1 MLGHL
6 LTAIICI
13 VLVIT
18 SLRYHSKVS
27 LSFAFLCTCFALW
40 STELFLLATMRD
52 IETLSTAFHLLRVGM
67 FFIAPALILFSLLI
81 THTYNRWFNYFFI
94 LSFSTSL
101 AISILNNSFF
111 PSTLVL
117 SNWAYLPEPD
127 IIYSIFRINF
137 ILSVTVSIMVCSL
150 AYRKTIFTEKQR
162 IAWIMVAYFVGVPF
176 GILSFNF
183 SKIAGTVGTIS
194 FLSILAYAVFR
205 YRLISTPVVISQFL
219 SKGLSSL
226 ALIMGYILI
235 NEFIAQSVIIKEDQY
250 LYVNALYMLI
260 CFSLYNKLAT
270 GLRTYADPLLID
282 HYYDLEHE
290 KKQIINNLSRCL
302 DGKELKA
309 VLDDIFYRLVDVK
322 DYKMYLKD
330 AQQNGFNTFNL
341 DNSLIDKKVK
351 EQAFIQCE
359 ELTFYEEVEPQK
371 KYAFARLEQSAF
383 VPISDQGGVIAMITL
398 GKPNKKEQYAL
409 RDIQLLSWLS
419 EQLSETIQVILEYS
433 RCINELD
440 AARKKNLMVEQFN
453 TYNHDLKGSLNNISI
468 LINSGD
474 LFPAEERNQMILE
487 QTQSGLNRVNTM
499 CNIVSDR
506 DHQAKQPINLNQSI
520 QNVYHLFKISLGK
533 VDLKLGKIPQL
544 FARQD
549 MIEILLSNL
558 FKNATEAC
566 SERVNLKIKTSYDKD
581 KIVFVFTDNGKGMPP
596 ERVDTLFS
604 QTITTKK
611 DGSGVGMS
619 VIKNIIRELNGS
631 ISVDSVVNQGTT
643 FTFAIPPLMQVINQ
657 SEKADSV
664 SSSSNISTT
673 DLLKY

>member
-18 SLRYHSKVS
+18 SLRFHSKVS

-81 THTYNRWFNYFFI
+81 THTYNRWFNYFFV

-101 AISILNNSFF
+101 SISILNNSFF

-117 SNWAYLPEPD
+117 SNWGYLPEPD
-127 IIYSIFRINF
+127 IIYSIYRINF
-137 ILSVTVSIMVCSL
+137 ILSIAISILVCGL
-150 AYRKTIFTEKQR
+150 AYRKANFTEKQR

-176 GILSFNF
+176 GILSFDF
-183 SKIAGTVGTIS
+183 SKIAGTVGAIS

-205 YRLISTPVVISQFL
+205 HRFISTPVVVISQFL
-219 SKGLSSL
+219 SKSL
-226 ALIMGYILI
+226 TSLTLITGYILV
-235 NEFIAQSVIIKEDQY
+235 NEFMKQSAMIKEEYY

-260 CFSLYNKLAT
+260 CLGLYN
-270 GLRTYADPLLID
+270 R
-282 HYYDLEHE
+282 HYNLKQE
-290 KKQIINNLSRCL
+290 KIQIISNLSHCL

-309 VLDDIFYRLVDVK
+309 VLDDIFYRLIRVK
-322 DYKMYLKD
+322 NYKVYLKD
-330 AQQNGFNTFNL
+330 TQQNAFNTFDL
-341 DNSLIDKKVK
+341 DNGLIDEKAQ
-351 EQAFIQCE
+351 EQAFMQCE
-359 ELTFYEEVEPQK
+359 ELTFYEEVETQEK
-371 KYAFARLEQSAF
+371 HYFARLKQSAF
-383 VPISDQGGVIAMITL
+383 VPIFGQGGVIAMITL
-398 GKPNKKEQYAL
+398 GQQRKKEQFTS

-419 EQLSETIQVILEYS
+419 EQLGGTIQVILEYS
-433 RCINELD
+433 RCINDLD

-453 TYNHDLKGSLNNISI
+453 TYNHDLKGSLNNISA
-468 LINSGD
+468 LVNSGD

-487 QTQSGLNRVNTM
+487 QTQSGLNRLNIM
-499 CNIVSDR
+499 CNILSDR
-506 DHQAKQPINLNQSI
+506 DHQAKQSINLNQSI

-558 FKNATEAC
+558 FKNAIEAC

-581 KIVFVFTDNGKGMPP
+581 NIVLVFTDNGEGMPP

-604 QTITTKK
+604 QTTTTKK
-611 DGSGVGMS
+611 HGSGVGMS

-664 SSSSNISTT
+664 SSNSAVSQRG
-673 DLLKY
+673 LLNY